1 MSSQKENIRKKF
13 VTYFLIFVLGFALG
27 GSLLLLFGDKTTD
40 REKII
45 YSPDTDIARN
55 DGTFKYPSPMESDK
69 GWGGAIFPWHMVD
82 GIRER
87 GNYWAYGLAFTGG
100 KENYEDSC
108 GWRQATIDFGE
119 PRAFNRVVI
128 WHACDNLNIPEYYIR
143 SWNEKLSKWNT
154 LVCKRDIA
162 QRTDPI
168 REKDKNR
175 HSIPVEDV
183 FPTVVSKKVQIYFNN
198 CNGSHGWINEFEVY
212 YDRPGD
218 RPECLVVQPE

>member
-1 MSSQKENIRKKF
+1 MSSEKENERNK
-13 VTYFLIFVLGFALG
+13 YALLILVFILGFALG
-27 GSLLLLFGDKTTD
+27 GSLFLLLGNDDQQKENIF
-40 REKII
+40 
-45 YSPDTDIARN
+45 YSPDTDLARN

-69 GWGGAIFPWHMVD
+69 GWGGAIFPWHLVD

-128 WHACDNLNIPEYYIR
+128 WHAGDNLDIPEYFIR
-143 SWNEKLSKWNT
+143 SWNKKLKQWDT
-154 LVCKRDIA
+154 LVCKKDIVR
-162 QRTDPI
+162 RTNPI
-168 REKDKNR
+168 KEKDKTRN
-175 HSIPVEDV
+175 SIPSEDV
-183 FPTVVSKKVQIYFNN
+183 FPTVVSNKVQFYFNN
-198 CNGSHGWINEFEVY
+198 CKGSHGWINEFEVY